1 MNLSSIRWTLF
12 MLSIAVLFGV
22 CGCRSTGGA
31 AAVSAGGGDVTTGY
45 QPIQS
50 ELIYSVNYDA
60 AASMLTVV
68 LYEDG
73 VYDYTDVP
81 KDVYDGLLK
90 ASDRDQYYRETIKS
104 GFKGKKFTME

>member
-1 MNLSSIRWTLF
+1 
-12 MLSIAVLFGV
+12 MLTFTVLFGV
-22 CGCRSTGGA
+22 CGCRSTGGDA
-31 AAVSAGGGDVTTGY
+31 GLSAGGGEVATGY

-60 AASMLTVV
+60 AAGMLTVV

-73 VYDYTDVP
+73 VYDFADVP
-81 KDVYDGLLK
+81 KEVYDGLLK
-90 ASDRDQYYRETIKS
+90 AADRDQYYRDTIKS